1 MSFIILLLKIIIAIA
16 LVGMILLLLDM
27 IIDFFLEEGE
37 QYV

>member
-37 QYV
+37 